1 MLSKYDSVKKPKH
14 YQGLVECW
22 DLIRDRLGELGF
34 MNYCLGNA
42 HKYLF
47 RHKDK
52 GENLRD
58 LKKCRVYLDEVIKYY
73 ENL

>member
-14 YQGLVECW
+14 SQGLVECW
-22 DLIRDRLGELGF
+22 DLIRDRLGDLGF
-34 MNYCLGNA
+34 MNYCLGNV